1 MSKKEIV
8 TVEYDNGTYTGEVLD
23 GLPHGEGKM
32 ICKDGSVYEGEWKN
46 GSLHGHGR
54 AKCYEEKGML
64 SSGPWYDYAGTFEG
78 EFENGDFKHG
88 KWSERNA
95 NYEGDFVDG
104 LYDGY
109 GVKKWNCGVHYYK
122 GQWKEGLYH
131 GTGILSEYD
140 GIWEGQFVNGH
151 INGKGTFTSKQGW
164 VFTGTAIEHWEIEGT
179 GRITFSN
186 GDVYVGEVGSSYKS
200 MGNLSMHGEGTYTYK
215 GGSVYKGE
223 FVYGRRKADIDAEK
237 KAKQEEER
245 RQEEARLEA
254 ERREAEERAKDPV
267 AYDAAKK
274 KAYREQLEEKCKV
287 LYGSE
292 TDIGKRLSILKEAFF
307 QAHNSG
313 FNDHMAWE
321 LAAGKE
327 DSGTSFWQEAC
338 RLKYEV
344 EALCKIYEKELGDK
358 ED

>member
-23 GLPHGEGKM
+23 GRPHGGGKM
-32 ICKDGSVYEGEWKN
+32 VYTDGSVYEGEWKN
-46 GSLHGHGR
+46 GSPHGHG
-54 AKCYEEKGML
+54 
-64 SSGPWYDYAGTFEG
+64 
-78 EFENGDFKHG
+78 
-88 KWSERNA
+88 KWRERNA
-95 NYEGDFVDG
+95 NNSNYEGDFVNG
-104 LYDGY
+104 LFDGY
-109 GVKKWNCGVHYYK
+109 GVKKWDCDNHYYK
-122 GQWKEGLYH
+122 GEWKEGRSH
-131 GTGILSEYD
+131 GKGICCAYNGTWD
-140 GIWEGQFVNGH
+140 GEWVSGH
-151 INGKGTFTSKQGW
+151 INGNGTFTSKQGW
-164 VFTGTAIEHWEIEGT
+164 VFTGRAIEHWEIEGT

-186 GDVYVGEVGSSYKS
+186 GDVYVGEVGSSYNS

-215 GGSVYKGE
+215 DGSVYKGE

-292 TDIGKRLSILKEAFF
+292 TDIGKRLSILQEAFYE
-307 QAHNSG
+307 AHNRG

-321 LAAGKE
+321 ASTGRGNQYQIE
-327 DSGTSFWQEAC
+327 FWEKSC

-344 EALCKIYEKELGDK
+344 EALCNIYEEELKGGASLFCKNRQDGAVI
-358 ED
+358 